1 MQRLAEGRQR
11 GHEDVLEHVADDQHR
26 QGVRNEEDGSEAV
39 LEGDFGVQQH
49 RQEHAEDVRAE
60 RDQNRDENREQIR
73 VADACVLEH
82 RDVVLEADE
91 LVIAVTLRIGERV
104 HRALQE
110 RQVQEDAHENHR
122 GNGHPVERR
131 IDLALGV
138 FRNLLRLLCGG
149 LVGLGRD
156 IASHCRSSPHLK
168 FLASILSYS
177 DCMLFRNRLVLPDCT
192 NVCRKPA
199 RLMLAGT

>member
-1 MQRLAEGRQR
+1 MDVDSQSMCSAWPRAGS
-11 GHEDVLEHVADDQHR
+11 GVHEDVLEHVADDQHR

-91 LVIAVTLRIGERV
+91 L
-104 HRALQE
+104 
-110 RQVQEDAHENHR
+110 DN
-122 GNGHPVERR
+122 RR
-131 IDLALGV
+131 
-138 FRNLLRLLCGG
+138 N
-149 LVGLGRD
+149 
-156 IASHCRSSPHLK
+156 
-168 FLASILSYS
+168 
-177 DCMLFRNRLVLPDCT
+177 
-192 NVCRKPA
+192 PA
-199 RLMLAGT
+199 NW